1 MNDSNFIVILPFMIN
16 QLNLKGNELLI
27 YAIIYGFSQDGESW
41 FEGGVNCLAD
51 WIKLSR
57 FGVRKILNNLE
68 ERELIVKK
76 RTGKKH
82 GNKVH
87 MQALNHGNFIAKK
100 KQQSCHP
107 NYIRKDIN
115 NIYSKTFTTLIE
127 EYTQDEHLQ
136 EVLLD
141 YLEFRKKD
149 KNYTVRALEIG
160 LNKLSRLGSSDEE
173 KTEIVQQSIE
183 NCWKSFFPLRRSN
196 DLKGG
201 AGNGVE
207 NKKIDFDDIEDL
219 I

>member
-16 QLNLKGNELLI
+16 QLNLKGNELLV
-27 YAIIYGFSQDGESW
+27 YAIVYGFSQDGESW

-57 FGVRKILNNLE
+57 FGVRKILNSLE
-68 ERELIVKK
+68 ERELIVRK

-87 MQALNHGNFIAKK
+87 MQALNHGNFVAKK

-115 NIYSKTFTTLIE
+115 NIYSKTFATVIE
-127 EYTQDEHLQ
+127 EYTQDEHLKG
-136 EVLLD
+136 VLFD

-183 NCWKSFFPLRRSN
+183 NCWKSFFPLKRCN
-196 DLKGG
+196 DLKSGTD
-201 AGNGVE
+201 NRVE
-207 NKKIDFDDIEDL
+207 SKKIDFDDIEDL

>member
-16 QLNLKGNELLI
+16 QLNLKGNELLV
-27 YAIIYGFSQDGESW
+27 YAIVYGFSQDGESW
-41 FEGGVNCLAD
+41 FEGGVNCLAE

-57 FGVRKILNNLE
+57 FGVRKILNSLE
-68 ERELIVKK
+68 ERELIVRK

-87 MQALNHGNFIAKK
+87 MQALNHGNFVAKK

-115 NIYSKTFTTLIE
+115 NIYSKTFTDVIDC
-127 EYTQDEHLQ
+127 YTQNEQLHG
-136 EVLLD
+136 VLLD

-149 KNYTVRALEIG
+149 KHYTIRALEIG
-160 LNKLSRLGSSDEE
+160 LNKLSKLSSSDEE
-173 KTEIVQQSIE
+173 KIEIVRQSIE
-183 NCWKSFFPLRRSN
+183 NCWKSFFPLKEFN
-196 DLKGG
+196 DFKKNETDKEGS
-201 AGNGVE
+201 
-207 NKKIDFDDIEDL
+207 KKIDFDDIEDL